1 MLLRFDPFRDLDRL
15 AEQAFAPVTGAR
27 RVPMDA
33 VRRGEK
39 IVISFD
45 LPGVDPASVDLT
57 VEDNSLTLK
66 AERRPERLEGDEVI
80 IGERSYGAFTRQLFL
95 GDNLDTAG
103 IEAAYVDGVLTVTV
117 PMAEQAKPRKVA
129 VTTGGGVTPIET
141 NAHEG

>member
-15 AEQAFAPVTGAR
+15 TEQAFAPVAGAR

-33 VRRGEK
+33 VRRGETV
-39 IVISFD
+39 VISFD

-66 AERRPERLEGDEVI
+66 AERGPGRQEGDEVI
-80 IGERSYGAFTRQLFL
+80 IGERSYGSFIRQLFL
-95 GDNLDTAG
+95 GDNLDTAR

-129 VTTGGGVTPIET
+129 VTTSGGITPIET
-141 NAHEG
+141 SAHEG